1 MSTVGTAIRDILTS
15 DATLSGIVG
24 SRVFPNTVPA
34 KTSFPFIVYTFINT
48 DITQQKDG
56 VSPLDELALQLDLYA
71 KNYNTNKQA
80 AIRSRE
86 LLDRY
91 TDASDGIDK
100 LVFTNELDGVFDEEI
115 GVYWTSQDYR
125 CRIKRTAATPAPL
138 NTPSTTLNLLA
149 GVPYLNQAGIAIYDL
164 LSNDAT
170 LTAIVNERIFPT
182 TAPAKTPAPYIVY
195 SIKRTNP
202 SDDKDG
208 KSAIDVATVELQIVS
223 KTYSQAQT
231 MAARCRTILDWY
243 RNYAFSTDLSLDKI
257 TFDNQ
262 QDSEFDA
269 DVSLYSISQ
278 DYLVRIN
285 RTLAGVVW
293 FSQTF
298 TGSASSSIIVTANG
312 GNLPADDSIEVYLN
326 GQYLDGWTR
335 TGATITLG
343 FTTETSDVIVVRFRT
358 TADGTT
364 ADSELFTNVTTNSV
378 TTAGTLPAQ
387 DAAIDVYIQGLFTT
401 DWTRTGQVFTFAY
414 TLAGD
419 NVELQYRTLAAGTA
433 YRQTFTGGTSSTLTV
448 TGSLPTSSA
457 AIRVHVNGVLTTE
470 WTRNSA
476 TQITLNYQIYDVDV
490 IVVTWYA

>member
-24 SRVFPNTVPA
+24 TRVFPNTVPA
-34 KTSFPFIVYTFINT
+34 KTVFPFAVYTIIRTSPTN
-48 DITQQKDG
+48 DKDG
-56 VSPLDELALQLDLYA
+56 VSPLDEVMVQLDFYN
-71 KNYNTNKQA
+71 KNYASNKEA
-80 AIRSRE
+80 ATRARE

-91 TDASDGIDK
+91 RNLQYSSTLAIDK
-100 LVFTNELDGVFDEEI
+100 AVFDNEIDGEFDEEI

-125 CRIKRTAATPAPL
+125 
-138 NTPSTTLNLLA
+138 
-149 GVPYLNQAGIAIYDL
+149 
-164 LSNDAT
+164 
-170 LTAIVNERIFPT
+170 F
-182 TAPAKTPAPYIVY
+182 
-195 SIKRTNP
+195 
-202 SDDKDG
+202 
-208 KSAIDVATVELQIVS
+208 
-223 KTYSQAQT
+223 
-231 MAARCRTILDWY
+231 
-243 RNYAFSTDLSLDKI
+243 
-257 TFDNQ
+257 
-262 QDSEFDA
+262 
-269 DVSLYSISQ
+269 
-278 DYLVRIN
+278 RIN

-298 TGSASSSIIVTANG
+298 TGQATASIIVTANG
-312 GNLPADDSIEVYLN
+312 GNLPTDDNIEVYLN

-358 TADGTT
+358 TLDGT
-364 ADSELFTNVTTNSV
+364 AGDYELFTNVTTNSV
-378 TTAGTLPAQ
+378 TAAGTLPAE

-401 DWTRTGQVFTFAY
+401 DWTRAGQVFTFPY

-419 NVELQYRTLAAGTA
+419 NVELQYRTLAVGTA

-448 TGSLPTSSA
+448 TGTLPTSSA

-476 TQITLNYQIYDVDV
+476 TQLTLNYQIYDVDT